1 VEQACGPTHRD
12 RFYRRRNLCYRS
24 LLFKMTMP
32 AGAFGCGRI
41 EGLLTEKSRRIDY
54 IFLKRFSKA
63 WRASVGRDGDGG
75 GDVAV
80 EG

>member
-1 VEQACGPTHRD
+1 MARAFLAEFVLIH
-12 RFYRRRNLCYRS
+12 
-24 LLFKMTMP
+24 P
-32 AGAFGCGRI
+32 AFEDEELPNTFA
-41 EGLLTEKSRRIDY
+41 RRIGY

-80 EG
+80 EGWEYEVGAVSFSMVMRNS